1 RAECHQ
7 HNGGI
12 VCPPPPPPQ
21 PACQAAY
28 DGDLHRLYNVLKTD
42 PTKLNVQDPESGETP
57 LVAACRGRRIKV
69 VRYLLDLKADV
80 HLTSKVGFPDDVR
93 ASTQFNGVRPS
104 APQKRR
110 TCLHYTSRITFT
122 LLDYLMIAI
131 LMPIL
136 LGYLIMK
143 QKQKQSVELM
153 QAVLSSGVSVNATDY
168 KGNTALHYACQRK
181 SRHLVPLLL
190 QQNAKTN
197 IRNAD
202 GETPLDIA
210 LRLKFTKISNM
221 LRKAA

>member
-1 RAECHQ
+1 M
-7 HNGGI
+7 
-12 VCPPPPPPQ
+12 
-21 PACQAAY
+21 
-28 DGDLHRLYNVLKTD
+28 
-42 PTKLNVQDPESGETP
+42 
-57 LVAACRGRRIKV
+57 

-93 ASTQFNGVRPS
+93 ASTRFNGVRPS

-136 LGYLIMK
+136 LGYLIMVRRAVGPQTRPDGSGDVPLSRSCSVLQK

-168 KGNTALHYACQRK
+168 VSTTEER
-181 SRHLVPLLL
+181 R
-190 QQNAKTN
+190 
-197 IRNAD
+197 R
-202 GETPLDIA
+202 
-210 LRLKFTKISNM
+210 R
-221 LRKAA
+221 AAPGPP

>member
-1 RAECHQ
+1 
-7 HNGGI
+7 GI
-12 VCPPPPPPQ
+12 VCPPPQ

-69 VRYLLDLKADV
+69 VQYLLDLKADV
-80 HLTSKVGFPDDVR
+80 HLTSK
-93 ASTQFNGVRPS
+93 
-104 APQKRR
+104 KRR

-181 SRHLVPLLL
+181 SHHLVPLLL